1 MTAGVAAGVSAV
13 MPRKNE
19 RSNLVEESAAIAENP
34 NEATESAVQTAG
46 AETGCNEDGIPAL
59 AYKLWQ
65 ERGCPNGSDQEDWF
79 RAENEL
85 KNRKVLAEVTS

>member
-1 MTAGVAAGVSAV
+1 VQAVVAAGVSAV

-19 RSNLVEESAAIAENP
+19 RSKLVEESAAIAENP
-34 NEATESAVQTAG
+34 NEPAESAVQTAG
-46 AETGCNEDGIPAL
+46 AETSCNEDGIAAL

-85 KNRKVLAEVTS
+85 KNRKVLAEGAS

>member
-1 MTAGVAAGVSAV
+1 
-13 MPRKNE
+13 MPRKNAKGK
-19 RSNLVEESAAIAENP
+19 LKEESAAVAENP
-34 NEATESAVQTAG
+34 NEPAESAVQIAG
-46 AETGCNEDGIPAL
+46 AEAGCTEHGIAAL

-85 KNRKVLAEVTS
+85 KSRTVLAEGASEGG

>member
-1 MTAGVAAGVSAV
+1 

-19 RSNLVEESAAIAENP
+19 TSKLVEESAAIAENP
-34 NEATESAVQTAG
+34 NEPAESAVPMAG
-46 AETGCNEDGIPAL
+46 AETGCLEDGIAAL

-85 KNRKVLAEVTS
+85 KNRKVLAKAS